1 MQLYDACKCAEPI
14 HRHCLQGWLAARD
27 ASTDGRRRCEVCD
40 QPIALAERV
49 CVEVPL
55 PSAAQLKAVGIKRF
69 PMLCGFKGCRFAG
82 KATHYHCVS
91 GHEMGGRRCQCA
103 PPSHSPKR
111 RGLC

>member
-1 MQLYDACKCAEPI
+1 MAQPPAAGGPTCRVCFCAEGELEDAAALRQGGADAAKLLYDACKCAEPI

-55 PSAAQLKAVGIKRF
+55 PSAAVK
-69 PMLCGFKGCRFAG
+69 
-82 KATHYHCVS
+82 
-91 GHEMGGRRCQCA
+91 
-103 PPSHSPKR
+103 
-111 RGLC
+111 